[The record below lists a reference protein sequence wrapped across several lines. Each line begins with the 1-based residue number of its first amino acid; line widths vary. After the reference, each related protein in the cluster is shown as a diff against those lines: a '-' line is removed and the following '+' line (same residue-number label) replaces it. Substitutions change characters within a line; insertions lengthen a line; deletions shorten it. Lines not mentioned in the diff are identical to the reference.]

1 MSSLLRQ
8 VLLTAICF
16 ALAAPTVAEAA
27 AKRKPHA
34 HVRAHHALRA
44 PRMAADHQRPATT
57 PPLVMFGNIVI
68 GTDPDPFIRQQLLR
82 DLGAVFGG
90 TD

>member
-1 MSSLLRQ
+1 MPSLPKRL
-8 VLLTAICF
+8 LLTALCL

-27 AKRKPHA
+27 KKRKPRPR
-34 HVRAHHALRA
+34 VVLHHALRSTPMA
-44 PRMAADHQRPATT
+44 PDYRRITTT
-57 PPLVMFGNIVI
+57 PPLVTFGNIVI

-90 TD
+90 NE

>member
-1 MSSLLRQ
+1 MSSLPKRL
-8 VLLTAICF
+8 LLTAICF

-27 AKRKPHA
+27 KRRKPRP
-34 HVRAHHALRA
+34 HVVAHHMLRA
-44 PRMAADHQRPATT
+44 PSTAADYRRTATT
-57 PPLVMFGNIVI
+57 PPLVTFGNIVI

-90 TD
+90 NE